1 MPSVP
6 CMLHAYRT
14 IAAGVTVA
22 NIPQVQQLGFS
33 GAAVLGSVWSS
44 ADPVAACAELLT
56 ACENC

>member
-1 MPSVP
+1 
-6 CMLHAYRT
+6 MLHAYHM

-22 NIPQVQQLGFS
+22 NIPQIKQLGFA

-56 ACENC
+56 ACEYC

>member
-1 MPSVP
+1 M
-6 CMLHAYRT
+6 

-22 NIPQVQQLGFS
+22 NIPQIKQLGFA

-56 ACENC
+56 ACEYC